1 MQVLPVPVSGHGHRA
16 AGLGIPTGQP
26 APHSTTLPAVL
37 SASSDCPHHLLASSL
52 PACLPF
58 WQEMLT
64 SRGVNWQE
72 VSDLREVAA
81 DVDVLYQ
88 TRIQKERFTNLD
100 DYAKV

>member
-1 MQVLPVPVSGHGHRA
+1 
-16 AGLGIPTGQP
+16 
-26 APHSTTLPAVL
+26 
-37 SASSDCPHHLLASSL
+37 
-52 PACLPF
+52 
-58 WQEMLT
+58 MLT

-100 DYAKV
+100 DYAKVRAATWGDEAWAACIIP